1 MATPLDSDD
10 LLSALREAGARIT
23 KPRKLII
30 QILADRGDEHPDAM
44 EIFRRAVRQDSRISL
59 PTVYRTLKMLEE
71 HGAIQRHAFVDG
83 RSRYEP
89 ADGPHH
95 DHLIDMDTGA
105 VIEFQSEKIERLQEE
120 IARELGYEIVH
131 HRLELYGRKTKV

>member
-1 MATPLDSDD
+1 MATPLDSEE
-10 LLSALREAGARIT
+10 LLSALRRGGARIT

-30 QILADRGDEHPDAM
+30 QILADKGDEHPDAM
-44 EIFRRAVRQDSRISL
+44 GIFRRAVRQDSRISL

-71 HGAIQRHAFVDG
+71 HGVIQRHAFVDG

-89 ADGPHH
+89 ADGPPH

-120 IARELGYEIVH
+120 IARELGYEIIH